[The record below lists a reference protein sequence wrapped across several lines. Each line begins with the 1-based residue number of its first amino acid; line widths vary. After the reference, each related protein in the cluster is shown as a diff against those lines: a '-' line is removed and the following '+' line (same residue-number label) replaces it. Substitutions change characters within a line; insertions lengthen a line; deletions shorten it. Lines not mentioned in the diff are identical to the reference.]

1 VLAAVLALLLLTLLG
16 GVLTGSRLVDLDEA
30 VYRWA
35 PEQRWPQVSGVLGWW
50 VVLGQRAVCL
60 SMAAIWLGLRA
71 WRTRDARPLG
81 VLLLATLLTEVGVGA
96 MKDLVGRLGPLQLGP
111 DAVLPGA
118 SEVFAAGGTIFPSGH
133 TANAVVT
140 WGVLALVARGHRR
153 LGTVLA
159 VGVAVSVGLTTVY
172 LGTHWLSDVV
182 AGWCAG
188 GLVLLALPTA
198 VPVAARAVGRV
209 TALRARRHSAC
220 APRARSVRQV
230 VAEQVRAQ
238 RRDNPCIPCGPNSRP
253 PTASG
258 ATLYAVYAQ
267 RVGYA
272 TRRGGR
278 RTNGPSRRTTRGTAT
293 E

>member
-1 VLAAVLALLLLTLLG
+1 VLPDPVTRSRPWHRGLAALLIAVLVALLV
-16 GVLTGSRLVDLDEA
+16 GVVTGSRLVDLDEA

-35 PEQRWPQVSGVLGWW
+35 PEQHWPQLSGVLRWW

-60 SMAAIWLGLRA
+60 AAAALWLGVRA
-71 WRTRDARPLG
+71 WRTRDAGPLG
-81 VLLLATLLTEVGVGA
+81 VLLVATLLTEAGVGA

-118 SEVFAAGGTIFPSGH
+118 SDVLYAGGTIFPSGH

-153 LGTVLA
+153 LGAVLA
-159 VGVAVSVGLTTVY
+159 ATVAVSVGLTTVY

-198 VPVAARAVGRV
+198 LPVAARLAQ
-209 TALRARRHSAC
+209 RARTLLT
-220 APRARSVRQV
+220 VR
-230 VAEQVRAQ
+230 
-238 RRDNPCIPCGPNSRP
+238 
-253 PTASG
+253 
-258 ATLYAVYAQ
+258 
-267 RVGYA
+267 
-272 TRRGGR
+272 R
-278 RTNGPSRRTTRGTAT
+278 RTGRAGLSAAAGR
-293 E
+293 

>member
-1 VLAAVLALLLLTLLG
+1 VLLDPGTRPRPWRRGLAALLTAVLVALLV
-16 GVLTGSRLVDLDEA
+16 GVATGSRLVDLDEA

-35 PEQRWPQVSGVLGWW
+35 PEQHWPQLSGVLRWW

-60 SMAAIWLGLRA
+60 AAAALWLGVRA
-71 WRTRDARPLG
+71 WRTRDAGPLG
-81 VLLLATLLTEVGVGA
+81 VLLVATLLTEAGVGA

-118 SEVFAAGGTIFPSGH
+118 SDVLYAGGTIFPSGH

-153 LGTVLA
+153 LGAVLA
-159 VGVAVSVGLTTVY
+159 ATVAVSVGLTTVY

-198 VPVAARAVGRV
+198 LPVAARLAH
-209 TALRARRHSAC
+209 RARTLLT
-220 APRARSVRQV
+220 VR
-230 VAEQVRAQ
+230 
-238 RRDNPCIPCGPNSRP
+238 
-253 PTASG
+253 
-258 ATLYAVYAQ
+258 
-267 RVGYA
+267 
-272 TRRGGR
+272 R
-278 RTNGPSRRTTRGTAT
+278 RTGRAGLSAAAGR
-293 E
+293 